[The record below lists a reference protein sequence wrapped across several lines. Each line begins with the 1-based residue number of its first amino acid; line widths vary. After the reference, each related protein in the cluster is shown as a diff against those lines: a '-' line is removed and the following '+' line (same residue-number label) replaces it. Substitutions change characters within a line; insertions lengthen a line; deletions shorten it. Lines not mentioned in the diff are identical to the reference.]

1 MGLKAA
7 VQALKKA
14 EPLKDKVQRCKD
26 LLNDND
32 AWMCQRQLQKIYQ
45 QVLILDLEYA
55 LDRKVEQ
62 ELWNLGFKNYIAM
75 LQSQAKDRRN
85 PKRGESQAM
94 LSWCLE
100 AASGFYLTLLQEI
113 CTAFDLDLPFRRK
126 SYVYGCISPW
136 KAVEKLSAPHK
147 SSCFYACQYCLVH
160 LGDIARYRNQNKQA
174 ELFYRHAVSLSP
186 SSGQPYNQ
194 LALLEASRGD
204 KLGTVFHYVR
214 SVAVKHPF
222 PVATANLA
230 KTLSSALNDA
240 TFNIEGK
247 TKLTSQEYIA
257 VFLKLH
263 GVLYNL
269 GDLSVATTYVKLLND
284 TLTALVATES
294 FSSWRLVQMLV
305 INLYA
310 LQHTAGIPT
319 ENAELLKTDQLSS
332 DEKVSRNCIL
342 DLIAGSLSALL
353 LPVYTIKNAI
363 VNYFA
368 LPTIKLCLDWIQ
380 LKPKILE
387 EAAFASRLQIWPSLC
402 VLLNGLQ
409 SCVAD
414 FDYNQYAKVPLPEDR
429 DLQGFLPLEKSFET
443 LRFTN
448 TDLEGDV
455 VMLNKLRAM
464 RILHLGRRITQH
476 QVNGATLISLGVG
489 DQSEEQKF
497 IAATEGTGLSNELMK
512 ELEEL
517 SLNKEKQPIVANS
530 PVPSETASSK
540 GSSEIDSLIA
550 EFGLEKRGGIL
561 KPQGSLE
568 RSRDSGELIN
578 TENNSLPSSA
588 RKPRQNVAMQAIMRR
603 AETEQKQVT
612 FKNVSPVII
621 EEDKNKSTA
630 APTPI
635 PTAIVTSSSSPV
647 KANNAKN
654 IMVSASTTTNGT
666 GNNILTSAPT
676 VQPRPPLMPVP
687 LAIHTKPASGPQ
699 QQQQQQQKQLQ
710 QQPQQL
716 VEQQLKLENN
726 SNLLMENIRPVST
739 INHMSLSEMQ
749 LSSLQGPPPPG
760 LGQFPQ
766 QQPQQ
771 LPQTQQQQQPQQQQG
786 PLPPNAGCFPN
797 QTFNVQTPQF
807 NKNFMANP
815 SASLQQY
822 AVAGQLQSQFGNGQP
837 SSSQSIAFP
846 ANVHVNQSRLIQQQ
860 QQQQGNGQPPASQNI
875 TFPGNVHV
883 NQSRLIQ
890 QQQQR
895 GNFTSL
901 AQTNSMLTQ
910 GLNLTPP
917 SQQPQQQPIGPN
929 MGLNMQQ
936 NPLGMHPQNLLA
948 GAHRPVNGLS
958 LQNHMNLPAVASLA
972 SAYQNSLP
980 DSAISSTAAAS
991 IQQQLGFA
999 GANFG
1004 QNNFAQ
1010 LQQQQNQI
1018 SPTTYGNGQ
1027 PQQPQFTFPN
1037 QTQGLNKTQQQQSAN
1052 SYPIF
1057 HGYDTKDYN
1066 PWKDPQPPQPP
1077 VTWWGSNNIAAG
1089 QMMQQQQQ
1097 QQQQQQAL
1105 GKDMPMIGGTDAFQN
1120 WANSSS
1126 PSNQRLNNV
1135 PLTPGNNYPQ
1145 NSLQGR
1151 VYGGR
1156 NNFEDIRS
1164 FDMEQKPPQ
1173 SAPTGST
1180 YSLFSGN
1187 SWGMNGSQLSSSSS
1201 SNSNSMSSQQQ
1212 DQMKAR
1218 LNQQSL
1224 WSGPGPSPLERL
1236 LEQQKSLREGGT

>member
-126 SYVYGCISPW
+126 SYVYGCVSPW

-222 PVATANLA
+222 PVATANLS
-230 KTLSSALNDA
+230 KTLTSSLNDNS
-240 TFNIEGK
+240 FNVESK
-247 TKLTSQEYIA
+247 AKLTSQEYIA

-269 GDLSVATTYVKLLND
+269 GNLCVATTYVKLLND

-294 FSSWRLVQMLV
+294 FTSWKLVQMLI

-310 LQHTAGIPT
+310 LQHTAGIT
-319 ENAELLKTDQLSS
+319 NENQELLKTDQLSA
-332 DEKVSRNCIL
+332 DEKLSRNCIL

-353 LPVYTIKNAI
+353 LPVYTIKHEI
-363 VNYFA
+363 INYFA

-380 LKPKILE
+380 LRPEILE
-387 EAAFASRLQIWPSLC
+387 EAAFTSRLQIWPSLC

-409 SCVAD
+409 NCVAD
-414 FDYNQYAKVPLPEDR
+414 FDYNQYAKLPLPEDR
-429 DLQGFLPLEKSFET
+429 DLQGFLPLEKSFEI
-443 LRFTN
+443 LRFTS
-448 TDLEGDV
+448 TDLEDDV
-455 VMLNKLRAM
+455 AMLNKLRAW
-464 RILHLGRRITQH
+464 RIIQLGHQIAQY
-476 QVNGATLISLGVG
+476 QVNGAALISLGIVDQNEEKKFVSATDDVG
-489 DQSEEQKF
+489 V
-497 IAATEGTGLSNELMK
+497 SNELIK

-517 SLNKEKQPIVANS
+517 SLSKEKQPFVANS
-530 PVPSETASSK
+530 PVPSESASSK
-540 GSSEIDSLIA
+540 GSLEIDSLIA
-550 EFGLEKRGGIL
+550 EIGLEKRGGIL

-568 RSRDSGELIN
+568 RSRDSSSDPSLES
-578 TENNSLPSSA
+578 NSLPPSA

-612 FKNVSPVII
+612 FKNVSPVVI
-621 EEDKNKSTA
+621 EETEKNKPATIT
-630 APTPI
+630 PTSV
-635 PTAIVTSSSSPV
+635 ATSPASPA
-647 KANNAKN
+647 KTNNVKN
-654 IMVSASTTTNGT
+654 IISVSTTASTT
-666 GNNILTSAPT
+666 NNILTSAP
-676 VQPRPPLMPVP
+676 VQSRPPLMPSAP
-687 LAIHTKPASGPQ
+687 MNIHSKPTPVVQQQHQQTPQLSQLQMLQFQQKLEQQLKLDNHLSNVQPPSSQ
-699 QQQQQQQKQLQ
+699 QQQQQHRESMVLSSPLVGQFPHSERPAPLLQGPVLPPNHGQYPQK
-710 QQPQQL
+710 QQPQQ
-716 VEQQLKLENN
+716 
-726 SNLLMENIRPVST
+726 T
-739 INHMSLSEMQ
+739 
-749 LSSLQGPPPPG
+749 QGV
-760 LGQFPQ
+760 
-766 QQPQQ
+766 
-771 LPQTQQQQQPQQQQG
+771 
-786 PLPPNAGCFPN
+786 LPPNAACYPN
-797 QTFNVQTPQF
+797 PTFNVQTPQF
-807 NKNFMANP
+807 NKNFIPNNP

-822 AVAGQLQSQFGNGQP
+822 AMATSMPSQFGNGQP
-837 SSSQSIAFP
+837 SVAQSITFP
-846 ANVHVNQSRLIQQQ
+846 PNVNVNQNQLIQQ
-860 QQQQGNGQPPASQNI
+860 
-875 TFPGNVHV
+875 T
-883 NQSRLIQ
+883 
-890 QQQQR
+890 QQQR
-895 GNFTSL
+895 GNFSALPQSNNML
-901 AQTNSMLTQ
+901 AQ

-917 SQQPQQQPIGPN
+917 AQQSMANQNIG
-929 MGLNMQQ
+929 LTMQQ
-936 NPLGMHPQNLLA
+936 NSLGMHPQQNLLA
-948 GAHRPVNGLS
+948 NAHRPVNGLN
-958 LQNHMNLPAVASLA
+958 LQNHMAMPSG
-972 SAYQNSLP
+972 AYPTSMTETT
-980 DSAISSTAAAS
+980 ISNAAPTN
-991 IQQQLGFA
+991 IRQLNFT

-1010 LQQQQNQI
+1010 LQQPQKQI
-1018 SPTTYGNGQ
+1018 SPTAYSAGQ
-1027 PQQPQFTFPN
+1027 QAQFNFPAQTNLNQKNQPPPP
-1037 QTQGLNKTQQQQSAN
+1037 QQQQPAVN
-1052 SYPIF
+1052 NYPMF
-1057 HGYDTKDYN
+1057 HGYEAKDYN
-1066 PWKDPQPPQPP
+1066 PWKESQPP
-1077 VTWWGSNNIAAG
+1077 VNWWGANNLVATG
-1089 QMMQQQQQ
+1089 QLLQQQ
-1097 QQQQQQAL
+1097 L
-1105 GKDMPMIGGTDAFQN
+1105 GKDHPIVNNTDAFQN
-1120 WANSSS
+1120 WSNSTAQAGQHM
-1126 PSNQRLNNV
+1126 NTV
-1135 PLTPGNNYPQ
+1135 PLTPGNNYQ
-1145 NSLQGR
+1145 MQGR
-1151 VYGGR
+1151 MYSGR
-1156 NNFEDIRS
+1156 NNFDDMRP
-1164 FDMEQKPPQ
+1164 FDMDQKQQQQQQQ
-1173 SAPTGST
+1173 SAATGNT

-1187 SWGMNGSQLSSSSS
+1187 SWGMNGQLSSGAVSSA
-1201 SNSNSMSSQQQ
+1201 NQQ

-1218 LNQQSL
+1218 LSQQSL